1 MVHEYHPATT
11 GNEALE
17 LIRRYRSHMADVP
30 SIEPLAHEFPYLTHE
45 LGLQGVTLFDLSAN
59 RAGTFKWRGAL
70 AGADHLRRQ
79 GTPGLIAPSAGNHA
93 RGAILAG
100 ELFGLPTTVIV
111 PTTAPEL
118 KQQGLRGLW
127 DSTLLRVYARGRHFD
142 DTLPYVDSFS
152 GDLLHPYD
160 DPSVIAGQGTIVDD
174 LLQLKPSVEHI
185 VLPVGGAGLTA
196 GVVSRLTELGKG
208 TVKVHAMQAA
218 GSDSLSR
225 SLATGHVVEAT
236 APNKR
241 YGGSAVTHVGTYALD
256 LCRRAENLT
265 VYTVPDQAVFGVAEL
280 YEQGRQDLLRQNT
293 PNFEPTTLVAV
304 AGLGQLAAEYTNVV
318 VLGTGQNAP
327 ISDIV

>member
-30 SIEPLAHEFPYLTHE
+30 SVEPLAHEFPYLTHE

-127 DSTLLRVYARGRHFD
+127 DSTLLRVYARGG
-142 DTLPYVDSFS
+142 TLTIHCRMLI
-152 GDLLHPYD
+152 LLA
-160 DPSVIAGQGTIVDD
+160 VIYYT
-174 LLQLKPSVEHI
+174 
-185 VLPVGGAGLTA
+185 LTM
-196 GVVSRLTELGKG
+196 TP
-208 TVKVHAMQAA
+208 
-218 GSDSLSR
+218 R
-225 SLATGHVVEAT
+225 SL
-236 APNKR
+236 R
-241 YGGSAVTHVGTYALD
+241 DRAL
-256 LCRRAENLT
+256 LSMICCN
-265 VYTVPDQAVFGVAEL
+265 
-280 YEQGRQDLLRQNT
+280 
-293 PNFEPTTLVAV
+293 
-304 AGLGQLAAEYTNVV
+304 
-318 VLGTGQNAP
+318 
-327 ISDIV
+327 